1 MEGIAVEYFTNSI
14 DTGNNGKISE
24 FNSYISDDKEQDA
37 CDSHAHMLYIL
48 KYIFE
53 SVILVSGMSTVWEVT
68 DGCAKKYRC
77 ALDIYLMTVLSSS
90 YGIIMA
96 RAINAPGHRNNVV
109 DGINATEFFI

>member
-37 CDSHAHMLYIL
+37 CDSHAHMLYIF

-53 SVILVSGMSTVWEVT
+53 SVILVSGMSTAWKDT
-68 DGCAKKYRC
+68 DGCTKKYRC
-77 ALDIYLMTVLSSS
+77 AFAAYLMAVLSS
-90 YGIIMA
+90 
-96 RAINAPGHRNNVV
+96 
-109 DGINATEFFI
+109 